1 MHMRLSSTTSL
12 WFTHEVDP
20 TVHDLSKMVQDTQHG
35 TDATV
40 VEAFINISST
50 SICALDRLK
59 IDWFIDLGQSIPE
72 DEQSIGDIV
81 ISFHKDG
88 QYEAHAIALA
98 SVSNE
103 EDALTTIHS
112 LNNTNGLIRCEL
124 NEIHCVPTVESVIAV
139 VESNRLAIL
148 FSEATNQP
156 SLPSLSA
163 IDKAF
168 SFHPRLRGV
177 VMGHWITPQRLEIE
191 MDEQVLNKILLDYQI
206 GSLIEIVPRTVVPR
220 SIWSG
225 RSSIRPTQHG
235 QYRVFFMDLKR
246 DQVLFPGAMRPV
258 VVSICDDY
266 VPVPWSKSGREENS
280 LDSSSTDG
288 IVIGSGGETETSRP
302 MSPKKRP
309 HPKASWQVQG
319 TTAITGLSPITIEHG
334 ALQEL
339 VSDIRSNIDDPYS
352 PFDLMLSV
360 CPDLQSFRR

>member
-1 MHMRLSSTTSL
+1 MLLSGHLSSTTSL

-20 TVHDLSKMVQDTQHG
+20 KVHDQSKMLQETEHG

-40 VEAFINISST
+40 VKAFINISST
-50 SICALDRLK
+50 SICAFDRLI
-59 IDWFIDLGQSIPE
+59 IDWFIDLGQASSE

-81 ISFHKDG
+81 LSFHKDG
-88 QYEAHAIALA
+88 HYEAHSIALA

-103 EDALTTIHS
+103 DDATVTKTHS
-112 LNNTNGLIRCEL
+112 LNTTNGLIRCEL
-124 NEIHCVPTVESVIAV
+124 NEIHCVPTVASVIAV

-156 SLPSLSA
+156 SLSSLSA

-168 SFHPRLRGV
+168 SFHPRLSGV
-177 VMGHWITPQRLEIE
+177 AMGHWVTSQRLEIE
-191 MDEQVLNKILLDYQI
+191 MDKQVLNKILLDYQI
-206 GSLIEIVPRTVVPR
+206 GSLIQIFPRTVVPR

-235 QYRVFFMDLKR
+235 QYRAFFMDLKR

-258 VVSICDDY
+258 LVSICDDY
-266 VPVPWSKSGREENS
+266 VPVPTIPWSESGRKEAS
-280 LDSSSTDG
+280 LSSTDG
-288 IVIGSGGETETSRP
+288 MVVGMGEEYNGP
-302 MSPKKRP
+302 PSPKKRP
-309 HPKASWQVQG
+309 GPPKASWHVRG

-339 VSDIRSNIDDPYS
+339 VVDI
-352 PFDLMLSV
+352 
-360 CPDLQSFRR
+360 

>member
-1 MHMRLSSTTSL
+1 MTVLLVMLHGHLSSMTSL

-20 TVHDLSKMVQDTQHG
+20 KVHDQSKILQDKQHHR
-35 TDATV
+35 TV

-50 SICALDRLK
+50 SICALDRLI
-59 IDWFIDLGQSIPE
+59 IDWFIDFGQSSSV
-72 DEQSIGDIV
+72 DELSIDGIV
-81 ISFHKDG
+81 LSFHKDDH
-88 QYEAHAIALA
+88 YEAHSIALA
-98 SVSNE
+98 SVSSE
-103 EDALTTIHS
+103 EDATVTTIHS
-112 LNNTNGLIRCEL
+112 LNTTNGLIRCEL
-124 NEIHCVPTVESVIAV
+124 NEIHCVPTVASVIAV

-168 SFHPRLRGV
+168 SFHPRLSGV
-177 VMGHWITPQRLEIE
+177 AMGHWVTSQRLEIE

-206 GSLIEIVPRTVVPR
+206 GSLIQIFPRTVAPR

-246 DQVLFPGAMRPV
+246 DQVMFPGTMRPV
-258 VVSICDDY
+258 VVSICDEY
-266 VPVPWSKSGREENS
+266 VPVPSIPWSGSRREQNS
-280 LDSSSTDG
+280 HDDDDHDDGGGGGSTDDSM
-288 IVIGSGGETETSRP
+288 VIGSGEETETSRP
-302 MSPKKRP
+302 PSPKKRRP
-309 HPKASWQVQG
+309 PPKASWQVQG

-339 VSDIRSNIDDPYS
+339 VEDIS
-352 PFDLMLSV
+352 LL
-360 CPDLQSFRR
+360 